1 MITKDL
7 NVQNEGTQ
15 PSMEVEAEATTT
27 PKEESF
33 ITLIVEELIEVT
45 TKDLIVLNVEQ
56 ILNINVTI

>member
-1 MITKDL
+1 
-7 NVQNEGTQ
+7 
-15 PSMEVEAEATTT
+15 MEVEAEATTT